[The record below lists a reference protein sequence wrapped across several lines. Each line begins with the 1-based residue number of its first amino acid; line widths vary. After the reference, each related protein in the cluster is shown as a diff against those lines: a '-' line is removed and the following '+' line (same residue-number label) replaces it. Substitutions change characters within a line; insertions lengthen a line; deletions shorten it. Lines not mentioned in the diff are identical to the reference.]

1 MSDTILSRV
10 DRLLAD
16 VKTPV
21 ARRGSLIFALDA
33 TASRERTWDNAT
45 QMTAQMF
52 REVATVGSLSMQ
64 LVYYRGVRGM
74 GGECKASRWV
84 DSPMDLAPLMS
95 KIKCDAGNTQIELV
109 LDHVARE
116 HAKRKINA
124 LVFVGDC
131 CEEQRDVLVE
141 GTARLAQLSI
151 PAFMFQEGEDCFAQ
165 KRFREIAQV
174 TRGAYR
180 RFDQGSLSQL
190 AELLR
195 LVSIFAVGGVDALE
209 SQNSTAAKLLLGQIK
224 R

>member
-84 DSPMDLAPLMS
+84 DSPMDLAP
-95 KIKCDAGNTQIELV
+95 
-109 LDHVARE
+109 
-116 HAKRKINA
+116 
-124 LVFVGDC
+124 F
-131 CEEQRDVLVE
+131 DV
-141 GTARLAQLSI
+141 Q
-151 PAFMFQEGEDCFAQ
+151 D
-165 KRFREIAQV
+165 QV
-174 TRGAYR
+174 RRRQYSDRTGA
-180 RFDQGSLSQL
+180 
-190 AELLR
+190 
-195 LVSIFAVGGVDALE
+195 
-209 SQNSTAAKLLLGQIK
+209 
-224 R
+224 